1 MNNNELNQK
10 LQEAKDFWNTPFE
23 QLIEQGYGTIEDPV
37 KFWKDCSDK
46 QKEIMIEDDIT
57 LKELEVLLV
66 KAGKPGK
73 AHTKRN
79 VALRQY
85 IKWIWDMIQIKR
97 GFTLLYKE
105 RE

>member
-1 MNNNELNQK
+1 
-10 LQEAKDFWNTPFE
+10 
-23 QLIEQGYGTIEDPV
+23 
-37 KFWKDCSDK
+37 
-46 QKEIMIEDDIT
+46 MIEDDIT

-79 VALRQY
+79 VTRRQY